1 MADALPQGSYW
12 LVPTV
17 PGVAP
22 RADASAQTVDN
33 TRARSQQMLCVA
45 GLAGLP
51 QVNMP
56 WMSFDGAPVG
66 LSLIGARGA
75 DEGVLRTAR
84 AVHEAMR

>member
-1 MADALPQGSYW
+1 
-12 LVPTV
+12 
-17 PGVAP
+17 
-22 RADASAQTVDN
+22 
-33 TRARSQQMLCVA
+33 MLCVA

-56 WMSFDGAPVG
+56 WTSFDGAPVG